1 MAFESIL
8 KAKKQQNQRL
18 VTDVYRRIY
27 VIFLNLIP
35 FMLIFI
41 TLIGIE
47 GQLRKGYKQNERI
60 IELLEEINDKH
71 PY

>member
-1 MAFESIL
+1 
-8 KAKKQQNQRL
+8 
-18 VTDVYRRIY
+18 
-27 VIFLNLIP
+27 
-35 FMLIFI
+35 MLIFI